1 MTNFVKPIAA
11 TLLLSALA
19 SNASAL
25 EVYLKSNAIIAPPA
39 HSTYAHLP
47 AKTEALAPTQAQFPH
62 LRRQSPIGFARLD
75 QGRLIS
81 TPFREL
87 SDWQALTAITGR
99 AFHPIN
105 VGTYLN
111 NVPEMSLPSTD
122 TDNKIDEIRLTARD
136 QGLDYIV
143 IYGFGADA
151 NWASIGGKPLKETGL
166 TVPAGTPAWQRGEG
180 KALLVN
186 TYSGDVLGSVITG
199 FEDVEPGAAI
209 LAGRVSTLLD
219 TLSVI

>member
-25 EVYLKSNAIIAPPA
+25 EVYL
-39 HSTYAHLP
+39 
-47 AKTEALAPTQAQFPH
+47 

-151 NWASIGGKPLKETGL
+151 NWASIGGKPLKETG
-166 TVPAGTPAWQRGEG
+166 PAPQYWPVEYQLCSTRFQSF
-180 KALLVN
+180 KTLLHEQSPPN
-186 TYSGDVLGSVITG
+186 QNESGDTRDDFPNIPAKTGHERRTGPLRFVIG
-199 FEDVEPGAAI
+199 
-209 LAGRVSTLLD
+209 
-219 TLSVI
+219 